1 MSEPVTMAGASVVIV
16 GGGVMGCS
24 IAFHL
29 AERGTDV
36 LLLEGGTIC
45 SGMTARSGALVR
57 MHYTNQPEARM
68 ALAGLAYF
76 RDWRERVGGWCGF
89 TVTGFV
95 TLVGPGD
102 AERLRRNVAMLRG
115 IGVETEVAEPADLA
129 AEHPEL
135 DLDGVG
141 LAAVEPG
148 SGYADPVAT
157 TFSFASRA
165 VDLGARIR
173 QGVRVRAIRTV
184 GGRVSGLDTSEGEI
198 GADVVVLAC
207 GPWVDPLARTAG
219 FDLGITPE
227 RAQVGFFRRPRAA
240 RGHPVVIDGVLG
252 TYFRPHGGELS
263 LLGVEA
269 GHHLEVA
276 AIERE
281 VEGYDHDAVAPALA
295 RLARRVPSFAG
306 ADFVRGHRGVYDT
319 SPDSHAVLDR
329 APGVE
334 GLYLAGGFSGTGF
347 KKSPAVG
354 ACMAELIAEGGATTV
369 DITPFRLSR
378 FAEGQPIEGDEYN
391 LPAEFGHKI

>member
-1 MSEPVTMAGASVVIV
+1 MSEAVGMAGASVVVV

-29 AERGTDV
+29 AERGVDV
-36 LLLEGGTIC
+36 MVLERGTVC

-68 ALAGLAYF
+68 ALCGLGYF

-95 TLVGPGD
+95 TLVGPDD

-115 IGVETEVAEPADLA
+115 IGIETEVVEPADLA

-135 DLDGVG
+135 DLRGVG

-157 TFSFASRA
+157 TFAFASRA

-173 QGVRVRAIRTV
+173 QGVGVRAIRTA
-184 GGRVSGLDTSEGEI
+184 GGRVIGLDTSEGEV
-198 GADVVVLAC
+198 GADAVVLAC

-227 RAQVGFFRRPRAA
+227 RSQLAFFRRPEAA
-240 RGHPVVIDGVLG
+240 RRHPVVIDGVLG

-263 LLGVEA
+263 LIGVEA
-269 GHHLEVA
+269 GHRIDPG

-281 VEGYDHDAVAPALA
+281 VEGYDHGAVAPALE
-295 RLARRVPSFAG
+295 RVTRRVPSFAK
-306 ADFVRGHRGVYDT
+306 ADFVRGHRGIYDT
-319 SPDSHAVLDR
+319 SPDARAVLDR

-354 ACMAELIAEGGATTV
+354 ACMAELIAEGRASTV

-378 FAEGQPIEGDEYN
+378 FAEGQPIVGDEYH
-391 LPAEFGHKI
+391 LPAEFGHKL